1 MLDNTKFKI
10 LIVDDEIFN
19 IEVVIGFLEEENYSL
34 DYATHPRDALTKIY
48 EENFDLILLDIN
60 MPDIDGLEVCR
71 RIKNDNASKDIPV
84 IFLSAFSDIQTIAN
98 GFEVGGVDY
107 ITKPFNGLELLARV
121 KTHLELRHYIKELQ
135 LKQEKL
141 AQIVATDTQTGL
153 PNRLRFIS
161 IIKKATLEV
170 NSEQTRL
177 SLAYI
182 KVDNLQKINALYGY
196 KNGDKVISK
205 LAQIF
210 EQNIKEEYII
220 ARIFGAD
227 FVLLMPNTSLEAAGE
242 VVKKLLELIRK
253 TKFVSIKMTCSIGVC
268 EYKLQEGYEPFIH
281 RTEKLMKEVETN
293 GGNMIGG
300 VLI

>member
-1 MLDNTKFKI
+1 MDNSKFKI

-34 DYATHPRDALTKIY
+34 EYCTHPREALSKIY
-48 EENFDLILLDIN
+48 EDDFDLILLDIN
-60 MPDIDGLEVCR
+60 MPDINGLEVCR
-71 RIKNDNASKDIPV
+71 RIKNDKASQDIPV
-84 IFLSAFSDIQTIAN
+84 IFLSAFNDIGTITE
-98 GFEVGGVDY
+98 GFEVGGIDY

-121 KTHLELRHYIKELQ
+121 KTHLTLRDTMKELQ
-135 LKQEKL
+135 TKQEKL

-161 IIKKATLEV
+161 IIKQETLKI
-170 NSEQTRL
+170 SSDPSRL

-196 KNGDKVISK
+196 KNGDKVITR

-210 EQNIKEEYII
+210 KENIHDKYTL

-227 FVLLMPNTSLEAAGE
+227 FVILMPDTSLEVAGDI
-242 VVKKLLELIRK
+242 VKKLLDLVRK
-253 TKFVSIKMTCSIGVC
+253 TKFVSIKMTCSIGVG
-268 EYKLQEGYEPFIH
+268 EYTANEEYEPFIH
-281 RTEKLMKEVETN
+281 RAEKLMKEVEVN
-293 GGNMIGG
+293 GGNMISG
-300 VLI
+300 VIS